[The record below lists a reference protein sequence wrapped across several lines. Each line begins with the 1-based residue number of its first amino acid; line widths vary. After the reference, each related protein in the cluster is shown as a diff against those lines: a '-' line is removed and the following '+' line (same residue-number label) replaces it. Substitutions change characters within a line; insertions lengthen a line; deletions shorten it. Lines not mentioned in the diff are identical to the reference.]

1 MMPGVNHTNNNN
13 HSHPLVPLGLYISS
27 AICKEMLGMISRD
40 DINKLYLNAKESHQK
55 KNPSKFLQE
64 VMMDLPKVIAPGLYL
79 TSLLISLQNS
89 EKSRQYNQSLRQS
102 LESIN
107 QKTTSMENDIH
118 ETNTLIKAMVR
129 K

>member
-1 MMPGVNHTNNNN
+1 MPGVNNNLTN
-13 HSHPLVPLGLYISS
+13 SHPLVPVGLFISS

-40 DINKLYLNAKESHQK
+40 DILKLFLFAKESHQN

-89 EKSRQYNQSLRQS
+89 EKSRRYNQSLQQS
-102 LESIN
+102 LNSIN
-107 QKTTSMENDIH
+107 KKTTRIENNIH
-118 ETNTLIKAMVR
+118 ETNALIKAMAV

>member
-1 MMPGVNHTNNNN
+1 MPGVNNNLNN
-13 HSHPLVPLGLYISS
+13 GHPLVPVGLFISS

-40 DINKLYLNAKESHQK
+40 DIIKLFLFAKESHQN

-89 EKSRQYNQSLRQS
+89 EKSRRYNQSLQRS
-102 LESIN
+102 LNSIN
-107 QKTTSMENDIH
+107 EKTTRIENDIH
-118 ETNTLIKAMVR
+118 ETNALIKAMAV